1 MNMERIYVV
10 FFMVKQFRWKSLA
23 SVIILMI
30 IGLVSC
36 LPVHMETEI
45 PLQSLSISEQ
55 GTLIQEQTSSI
66 SFSSPSIID
75 TTQYTVQERMILIN
89 EGFGEPLK
97 QNLWIALIR
106 DIDPYQKVTK
116 SVINPGDYRL
126 VTDENGNQF
135 AEFDFSKMA
144 PGSEIEVRLDYEISV
159 NSLTYDLSQCVGEL
173 PDFFTSAELHI
184 ESLNPQIV
192 DLAEKLSAGRQ
203 SACEQSRAFYDFIGD
218 DLVYSY
224 NGEDWGAQA
233 ALGPMGADCTEYA
246 SLMMALSRASGIPA
260 RYLEGLYYNP
270 RNGSNLARTEHAW
283 FEVYLPGIG
292 WTPMDPTLGRTSI
305 TREDYFAKMTPDHI
319 IVSRGRNPSVLR
331 GSSYFTHIYW
341 PGDSTAII
349 VKEFE
354 WKILK
359 IE

>member
-1 MNMERIYVV
+1 
-10 FFMVKQFRWKSLA
+10 
-23 SVIILMI
+23 
-30 IGLVSC
+30 
-36 LPVHMETEI
+36 METET

-55 GTLIQEQTSSI
+55 GTLSQGQTSSI

-75 TTQYTVQERMILIN
+75 TTQYIVQERMTLIN
-89 EGFGEPLK
+89 EGFGEPSK

-116 SVINPGDYRL
+116 RTISPGDYR
-126 VTDENGNQF
+126 VVIDEYGNHI
-135 AEFDFSKMA
+135 AEFDFSEMP
-144 PGSEIEVRLDYEISV
+144 PGIEIEVLIDYEISV
-159 NSLTYDLSQCVGEL
+159 NNLTYDLSQCVGEL
-173 PDFFTSAELHI
+173 PDFFTSPELHI
-184 ESLNPQIV
+184 ESHNPQIIN
-192 DLAEKLSAGRQ
+192 LASELSAGKQ
-203 SACEQSRAFYDFIGD
+203 SACDQSRAFYDFIGD
-218 DLVYSY
+218 KLVYSY
-224 NGEDWGAQA
+224 NGKNWGAQA

-270 RNGSNLARTEHAW
+270 GNGSNLARTEHAW

-305 TREDYFAKMTPDHI
+305 TREDFFAKMTPDHI

-341 PGDSTAII
+341 PGDSTVIK
-349 VKEFE
+349 VKDFE
-354 WKILK
+354 WKISK